1 MLIGQLSFTFTGLTE
16 FKSAKNVESSN
27 SKDFYGAKSIA
38 GRSTTQSSVRGSQR
52 AQLRIQGK
60 ADSASTSQLAAAG
73 TLLLWLRVIQYLNGF
88 TATAAYVRM
97 TLSVISDMG
106 VFLLMMAILVVGN
119 ACVLVLL
126 YPLALTSA
134 DNEQQLQDKFGRPP
148 VLLAFLCA

>member
-1 MLIGQLSFTFTGLTE
+1 MVSQRYLIGVREYLWDAF
-16 FKSAKNVESSN
+16 NII
-27 SKDFYGAKSIA
+27 DSISLVLVA
-38 GRSTTQSSVRGSQR
+38 VTT
-52 AQLRIQGK
+52 ARILGK
-60 ADSASTSQLAAAG
+60 ADSASTSQVAAAD

-97 TLSVISDMG
+97 TISVISDMG

-134 DNEQQLQDKFGRPP
+134 DNEQQLQDKFGVPP
-148 VLLAFLCA
+148 VLLA

>member
-1 MLIGQLSFTFTGLTE
+1 MLVAVT
-16 FKSAKNVESSN
+16 A
-27 SKDFYGAKSIA
+27 
-38 GRSTTQSSVRGSQR
+38 VRI
-52 AQLRIQGK
+52 LGK
-60 ADSASTSQLAAAG
+60 ADSASTSQVAAAG

-97 TLSVISDMG
+97 TMSVISDMR

-134 DNEQQLQDKFGRPP
+134 IDNEHQLQDKFGGPP
-148 VLLAFLCA
+148 AACLHYCLC

>member
-1 MLIGQLSFTFTGLTE
+1 MVSQRYLIGVREYLWDAF
-16 FKSAKNVESSN
+16 NII
-27 SKDFYGAKSIA
+27 DSISLVLVA
-38 GRSTTQSSVRGSQR
+38 VTTVRI
-52 AQLRIQGK
+52 LGK
-60 ADSASTSQLAAAG
+60 ADSASTSQVAAAG

-134 DNEQQLQDKFGRPP
+134 GNEHQLQDKFGGPP
-148 VLLAFLCA
+148 VLLALY

>member
-1 MLIGQLSFTFTGLTE
+1 MVSQRYLIGVREYLWDAFNIIDSFSLVLVAVT
-16 FKSAKNVESSN
+16 A
-27 SKDFYGAKSIA
+27 
-38 GRSTTQSSVRGSQR
+38 VRI
-52 AQLRIQGK
+52 LGK
-60 ADSASTSQLAAAG
+60 ADSASTSQVAAAG

-97 TLSVISDMG
+97 TMSVISDMG

-134 DNEQQLQDKFGRPP
+134 DNEQQLQDKFGGPP
-148 VLLAFLCA
+148 VLLALC

>member
-1 MLIGQLSFTFTGLTE
+1 MPVVSQRYLIGVREYLWDAF
-16 FKSAKNVESSN
+16 NII
-27 SKDFYGAKSIA
+27 DSISLVLVA
-38 GRSTTQSSVRGSQR
+38 VTAVRI
-52 AQLRIQGK
+52 LGK
-60 ADSASTSQLAAAG
+60 ADSASTSQVAAAG

-97 TLSVISDMG
+97 TISVISDMG

-134 DNEQQLQDKFGRPP
+134 DNEQQLQDKFGVPSAAC
-148 VLLAFLCA
+148 VHCSLCSVRALGLNSPMFGHIL

>member
-1 MLIGQLSFTFTGLTE
+1 MVSQRYLIGVREYLWDAF
-16 FKSAKNVESSN
+16 NII
-27 SKDFYGAKSIA
+27 DSISLVLVA
-38 GRSTTQSSVRGSQR
+38 VTTVRI
-52 AQLRIQGK
+52 LGK
-60 ADSASTSQLAAAG
+60 ADSASTSQVAAAG

-97 TLSVISDMG
+97 TISVISDMG

-134 DNEQQLQDKFGRPP
+134 DNEQQLQNKFGAPSGT
-148 VLLAFLCA
+148 C